1 MQCVTLKHFQGHLY
15 LKASLID
22 VYMNFCSNTI
32 HLRFNRDCISIHYI
46 KTFQEIVA
54 IATKFD
60 AVLLLKDKFTQLN
73 FYIHLQFK
81 DETCWITGIC
91 TSNKGALM
99 KFSTLKS
106 SKNMQKRVFTC
117 PKQSFLIP
125 CFGPIFYL
133 EYERH
138 LG

>member
-60 AVLLLKDKFTQLN
+60 AVLLLKGQIYPIKFL
-73 FYIHLQFK
+73 Y
-81 DETCWITGIC
+81 
-91 TSNKGALM
+91 S
-99 KFSTLKS
+99 
-106 SKNMQKRVFTC
+106 
-117 PKQSFLIP
+117 LIVQ
-125 CFGPIFYL
+125 
-133 EYERH
+133 R
-138 LG
+138 